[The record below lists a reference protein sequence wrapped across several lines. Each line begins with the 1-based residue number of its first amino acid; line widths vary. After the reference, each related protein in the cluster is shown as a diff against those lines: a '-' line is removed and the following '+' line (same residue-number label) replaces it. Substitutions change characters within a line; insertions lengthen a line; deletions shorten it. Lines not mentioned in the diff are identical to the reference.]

1 MKTHLTLSQ
10 RIHNAEGMQ
19 AAEYLH
25 ARHTYLHATSYC
37 KEEWGEFWD
46 TSEEASWGHLFGV
59 MCGFDEVW
67 YNSVCNY
74 DPDGFRGYINLV
86 KQHPEISWFDARSI
100 REISMHTLAT
110 DIIEAADDG
119 KTVRASFLTPGVL
132 VFALN
137 ANHHYRGLTLWERYG
152 SDFVY
157 DEDSDEWLYLHEQ
170 VCPDMGGPMDVCN
183 PGMDAYNKLMG
194 IGGGAG
200 GPGPGPGPGAGGPP
214 QGQGGAPGAGGPP
227 PQGMGG
233 APGAGGP
240 PPQGMGG
247 APGAGGPP
255 PQGMGGAPGAGG
267 PPPQGM
273 GGAPGAGGPPPQGMG
288 GAPGAGG
295 PPQGGAPQGDGNAQ
309 VPGMVVKEKGA
320 TRGATSA
327 GGAKGEVHVKVPGP
341 IHYNY
346 TPIMHVQNTVPWPE
360 PYKTMD
366 RENTYRIYETPKV
379 D

>member
-67 YNSVCNY
+67 YNSVSNY

-152 SDFVY
+152 SDFIC
-157 DEDSDEWLYLHEQ
+157 EDGKWKYLHEQ
-170 VCPDMGGPMDVCN
+170 VCPDIPGSLDFTNWAAEEYARLSAPKPEGPADMDKAPPPPCT
-183 PGMDAYNKLMG
+183 D
-194 IGGGAG
+194 
-200 GPGPGPGPGAGGPP
+200 PGPLHSPYSLLSKPA
-214 QGQGGAPGAGGPP
+214 
-227 PQGMGG
+227 
-233 APGAGGP
+233 
-240 PPQGMGG
+240 
-247 APGAGGPP
+247 
-255 PQGMGGAPGAGG
+255 
-267 PPPQGM
+267 
-273 GGAPGAGGPPPQGMG
+273 
-288 GAPGAGG
+288 
-295 PPQGGAPQGDGNAQ
+295 
-309 VPGMVVKEKGA
+309 
-320 TRGATSA
+320 
-327 GGAKGEVHVKVPGP
+327 
-341 IHYNY
+341 
-346 TPIMHVQNTVPWPE
+346 NTVPWPE
-360 PYKTMD
+360 PYETMD
-366 RENTYRIYETPKV
+366 EYNTYTPPRK
-379 D
+379 

>member
-59 MCGFDEVW
+59 MCGFDEIW
-67 YNSVCNY
+67 YNSVSNY

-86 KQHPEISWFDARSI
+86 KQHPEISWFDARSM

-194 IGGGAG
+194 IGGGPG

-227 PQGMGG
+227 
-233 APGAGGP
+233 
-240 PPQGMGG
+240 
-247 APGAGGPP
+247 
-255 PQGMGGAPGAGG
+255 
-267 PPPQGM
+267 
-273 GGAPGAGGPPPQGMG
+273 
-288 GAPGAGG
+288 
-295 PPQGGAPQGDGNAQ
+295 QGGAPHGDGNAQ

-341 IHYNY
+341 IHFNY

-360 PYKTMD
+360 RYKTMD
-366 RENTYRIYETPKV
+366 REHTYRIYETPKV

>member
-1 MKTHLTLSQ
+1 MKKHLTLSQ

-59 MCGFDEVW
+59 MCGFDEIW
-67 YNSVCNY
+67 YNSVSNY

-86 KQHPEISWFDARSI
+86 KQHPEISWFDARSM

-157 DEDSDEWLYLHEQ
+157 DEEADEWLYLHEQ

-194 IGGGAG
+194 IGGGPG

-227 PQGMGG
+227 PQGQGG
-233 APGAGGP
+233 APGAG
-240 PPQGMGG
+240 
-247 APGAGGPP
+247 
-255 PQGMGGAPGAGG
+255 
-267 PPPQGM
+267 
-273 GGAPGAGGPPPQGMG
+273 
-288 GAPGAGG
+288 
-295 PPQGGAPQGDGNAQ
+295 GNAQ

-341 IHYNY
+341 IHFNY

-366 RENTYRIYETPKV
+366 REHTYRIYETPKV

>member
-10 RIHNAEGMQ
+10 RIHNAEGIQ

-67 YNSVCNY
+67 YNSVTNY
-74 DPDGFRGYINLV
+74 DPDGYRGFINLA
-86 KQHPEISWFDARSI
+86 KQHPEISWFDARSM

-132 VFALN
+132 MFAFN

-152 SDFVY
+152 SDFIY
-157 DEDSDEWLYLHEQ
+157 DEDEGQWLYLHEQ

-194 IGGGAG
+194 IGGAPG
-200 GPGPGPGPGAGGPP
+200 GKGPGPGPGAGGP
-214 QGQGGAPGAGGPP
+214 QGGPP

-233 APGAGGP
+233 AP
-240 PPQGMGG
+240 QG
-247 APGAGGPP
+247 APGGPGE
-255 PQGMGGAPGAGG
+255 QRGA
-267 PPPQGM
+267 
-273 GGAPGAGGPPPQGMG
+273 
-288 GAPGAGG
+288 
-295 PPQGGAPQGDGNAQ
+295 DGNAQ
-309 VPGMVVKEKGA
+309 VPGMKIKTKGA

-327 GGAKGEVHVKVPGP
+327 GGAKGEVHVGVPGP
-341 IHYNY
+341 IHFNY
-346 TPIMHVQNTVPWPE
+346 TPIMHVQNTVAWPE

-366 RENTYRIYETPKV
+366 RENTYRIYETPEV

>member
-67 YNSVCNY
+67 YNSVSNY

-157 DEDSDEWLYLHEQ
+157 DEDSGEWLYLHEQ

-183 PGMDAYNKLMG
+183 PGMVPITSSWASAAAPVVPDPAW
-194 IGGGAG
+194 
-200 GPGPGPGPGAGGPP
+200 PP
-214 QGQGGAPGAGGPP
+214 VRAVQVVQVVPAADLVAPA
-227 PQGMGG
+227 
-233 APGAGGP
+233 A
-240 PPQGMGG
+240 
-247 APGAGGPP
+247 
-255 PQGMGGAPGAGG
+255 
-267 PPPQGM
+267 
-273 GGAPGAGGPPPQGMG
+273 
-288 GAPGAGG
+288 
-295 PPQGGAPQGDGNAQ
+295 DLAQ
-309 VPGMVVKEKGA
+309 VVLPRDRVAHPVQA
-320 TRGATSA
+320 ARLLRGWVA
-327 GGAKGEVHVKVPGP
+327 HP
-341 IHYNY
+341 
-346 TPIMHVQNTVPWPE
+346 VQAALLRAVLVRARMPRCPVWL
-360 PYKTMD
+360 
-366 RENTYRIYETPKV
+366 
-379 D
+379 

>member
-10 RIHNAEGMQ
+10 RIHNAEGIQ

-67 YNSVCNY
+67 YNSVASY
-74 DPDGFRGYINLV
+74 DTGGFQGFNGLY
-86 KQHPEISWFDARSI
+86 KQHPEISWFDARSM

-119 KTVRASFLTPGVL
+119 KTVRASFLTPGIL

-137 ANHHYRGLTLWERYG
+137 ANHHFRGLTLWERYG
-152 SDFVY
+152 SDFIY
-157 DEDSDEWLYLHEQ
+157 DEDDDQWLYLHEQ

-194 IGGGAG
+194 IGGGPG
-200 GPGPGPGPGAGGPP
+200 GGKGPGPGPGAGGGPGGP
-214 QGQGGAPGAGGPP
+214 GGAPGAGGGPGGPGGGPGAGGPP

-233 APGAGGP
+233 AGGP
-240 PPQGMGG
+240 GGPGG
-247 APGAGGPP
+247 APG
-255 PQGMGGAPGAGG
+255 GAG
-267 PPPQGM
+267 PK
-273 GGAPGAGGPPPQGMG
+273 
-288 GAPGAGG
+288 
-295 PPQGGAPQGDGNAQ
+295 DGNAV
-309 VPGMVVKEKGA
+309 VPGMVIKEKGA
-320 TRGATSA
+320 TRCATSA
-327 GGAKGEVHVKVPGP
+327 GGAKGDVHVGVPGP

-346 TPIMHVQNTVPWPE
+346 TPIMHVQNTVAWPE
-360 PYKTMD
+360 PYVTMD
-366 RENTYRIYETPKV
+366 KDNTYRIYETPQV

>member
-59 MCGFDEVW
+59 MCGFDEIW
-67 YNSVCNY
+67 YNSVSNY

-86 KQHPEISWFDARSI
+86 KQHPEISWFDARSM

-157 DEDSDEWLYLHEQ
+157 DEDSGEWLYLHEQ

-194 IGGGAG
+194 IGGGPG
-200 GPGPGPGPGAGGPP
+200 GPGPGAGGAGGPGAGGPP

-233 APGAGGP
+233 AGQGENAG
-240 PPQGMGG
+240 
-247 APGAGGPP
+247 
-255 PQGMGGAPGAGG
+255 
-267 PPPQGM
+267 
-273 GGAPGAGGPPPQGMG
+273 
-288 GAPGAGG
+288 
-295 PPQGGAPQGDGNAQ
+295 

-341 IHYNY
+341 IHFNY

-366 RENTYRIYETPKV
+366 REHTYRIYETPKV

>member
-59 MCGFDEVW
+59 MSGFEEVW
-67 YNSVCNY
+67 YNSVANY

-86 KQHPEISWFDARSI
+86 KQHPEIAWFDARSI

-119 KTVRASFLTPGVL
+119 KTVRASFLTPGIL

-157 DEDSDEWLYLHEQ
+157 DEDADEWLYLHEQ

-194 IGGGAG
+194 IGGAPGVG
-200 GPGPGPGPGAGGPP
+200 GPPP

-240 PPQGMGG
+240 PPQGG
-247 APGAGGPP
+247 APH
-255 PQGMGGAPGAGG
+255 
-267 PPPQGM
+267 
-273 GGAPGAGGPPPQGMG
+273 
-288 GAPGAGG
+288 
-295 PPQGGAPQGDGNAQ
+295 GDGNAQ

-341 IHYNY
+341 IHFNY

-366 RENTYRIYETPKV
+366 REHTYRIYETPKV

>member
-59 MCGFDEVW
+59 MSGFEEVW
-67 YNSVCNY
+67 YNSVANY

-86 KQHPEISWFDARSI
+86 KQHPEIAWFDARSI

-157 DEDSDEWLYLHEQ
+157 DEDSGEWLYLHEQ

-194 IGGGAG
+194 IGGG
-200 GPGPGPGPGAGGPP
+200 PGAGGPP

-227 PQGMGG
+227 PQNG
-233 APGAGGP
+233 APH
-240 PPQGMGG
+240 
-247 APGAGGPP
+247 
-255 PQGMGGAPGAGG
+255 
-267 PPPQGM
+267 
-273 GGAPGAGGPPPQGMG
+273 
-288 GAPGAGG
+288 
-295 PPQGGAPQGDGNAQ
+295 GDGNAQ

-341 IHYNY
+341 IHFNY

-366 RENTYRIYETPKV
+366 REHTYRIYETPKV

>member
-1 MKTHLTLSQ
+1 
-10 RIHNAEGMQ
+10 
-19 AAEYLH
+19 
-25 ARHTYLHATSYC
+25 
-37 KEEWGEFWD
+37 
-46 TSEEASWGHLFGV
+46 
-59 MCGFDEVW
+59 
-67 YNSVCNY
+67 
-74 DPDGFRGYINLV
+74 
-86 KQHPEISWFDARSI
+86 
-100 REISMHTLAT
+100 MHTLAT

-157 DEDSDEWLYLHEQ
+157 DEEADEWLYLHEQ

-194 IGGGAG
+194 IGGGPG

-227 PQGMGG
+227 PQG
-233 APGAGGP
+233 
-240 PPQGMGG
+240 Q
-247 APGAGGPP
+247 
-255 PQGMGGAPGAGG
+255 
-267 PPPQGM
+267 
-273 GGAPGAGGPPPQGMG
+273 G

-295 PPQGGAPQGDGNAQ
+295 PPQGQGGNAQ

-341 IHYNY
+341 IHFNY

-366 RENTYRIYETPKV
+366 REHTYRIYETPKV

>member
-59 MCGFDEVW
+59 MSGFEEVW
-67 YNSVCNY
+67 YNSVSNY
-74 DPDGFRGYINLV
+74 DPDGFRGYMNLV

-194 IGGGAG
+194 IGGGPG
-200 GPGPGPGPGAGGPP
+200 GPGPGPGAGGAGGPGGPGGGPGGPGGAPGAGGPP
-214 QGQGGAPGAGGPP
+214 QGQGGK
-227 PQGMGG
+227 QE
-233 APGAGGP
+233 
-240 PPQGMGG
+240 
-247 APGAGGPP
+247 
-255 PQGMGGAPGAGG
+255 
-267 PPPQGM
+267 
-273 GGAPGAGGPPPQGMG
+273 
-288 GAPGAGG
+288 
-295 PPQGGAPQGDGNAQ
+295 NAA
-309 VPGMVVKEKGA
+309 VPGMMVKEKGA

-341 IHYNY
+341 IHFNY

-366 RENTYRIYETPKV
+366 REHTYRIYETPKV

>member
-59 MCGFDEVW
+59 MCGFDEIW
-67 YNSVCNY
+67 YNSVSNY

-86 KQHPEISWFDARSI
+86 KQHPEISWFDARSM

-194 IGGGAG
+194 IGGGPG
-200 GPGPGPGPGAGGPP
+200 GPGPGPGPGAGGAGGPGGGPGAGGSPP
-214 QGQGGAPGAGGPP
+214 QGQ
-227 PQGMGG
+227 
-233 APGAGGP
+233 
-240 PPQGMGG
+240 
-247 APGAGGPP
+247 
-255 PQGMGGAPGAGG
+255 
-267 PPPQGM
+267 
-273 GGAPGAGGPPPQGMG
+273 G

-309 VPGMVVKEKGA
+309 VPGMVVKEKMEL
-320 TRGATSA
+320 RWYMPMRL
-327 GGAKGEVHVKVPGP
+327 GGRMQWGRV
-341 IHYNY
+341 
-346 TPIMHVQNTVPWPE
+346 M
-360 PYKTMD
+360 
-366 RENTYRIYETPKV
+366 
-379 D
+379 

>member
-67 YNSVCNY
+67 YNSVSNY

-119 KTVRASFLTPGVL
+119 KTVRASFLTPGIL

-152 SDFVY
+152 SDFIY

-194 IGGGAG
+194 IGGG
-200 GPGPGPGPGAGGPP
+200 PGPGPGPGAGG
-214 QGQGGAPGAGGPP
+214 AGGP
-227 PQGMGG
+227 
-233 APGAGGP
+233 GGP
-240 PPQGMGG
+240 GG
-247 APGAGGPP
+247 G
-255 PQGMGGAPGAGG
+255 
-267 PPPQGM
+267 
-273 GGAPGAGGPPPQGMG
+273 
-288 GAPGAGG
+288 PGAGG
-295 PPQGGAPQGDGNAQ
+295 PPQGGVPHGDGNAQ

-366 RENTYRIYETPKV
+366 REHTYRIYETPKV

>member
-59 MCGFDEVW
+59 MSGFEEVW
-67 YNSVCNY
+67 YNSVSNY
-74 DPDGFRGYINLV
+74 DPDGFRGYMNLV

-170 VCPDMGGPMDVCN
+170 VCPDMGGSMDVCN

-194 IGGGAG
+194 IGG
-200 GPGPGPGPGAGGPP
+200 GPGPGAGGPP

-227 PQGMGG
+227 PQGMGV

-240 PPQGMGG
+240 PPQGQGEN
-247 APGAGGPP
+247 AG
-255 PQGMGGAPGAGG
+255 
-267 PPPQGM
+267 
-273 GGAPGAGGPPPQGMG
+273 
-288 GAPGAGG
+288 
-295 PPQGGAPQGDGNAQ
+295 

-341 IHYNY
+341 IHFNY

-366 RENTYRIYETPKV
+366 REHTYRIYETPKV

>member
-1 MKTHLTLSQ
+1 
-10 RIHNAEGMQ
+10 
-19 AAEYLH
+19 
-25 ARHTYLHATSYC
+25 
-37 KEEWGEFWD
+37 
-46 TSEEASWGHLFGV
+46 
-59 MCGFDEVW
+59 
-67 YNSVCNY
+67 
-74 DPDGFRGYINLV
+74 
-86 KQHPEISWFDARSI
+86 
-100 REISMHTLAT
+100 MHTLAT

-194 IGGGAG
+194 IGGGPG
-200 GPGPGPGPGAGGPP
+200 GPGPGPGPGAGGAGGPGGPGGGPGGPGGGPGAGGPP

-227 PQGMGG
+227 PQNG
-233 APGAGGP
+233 APH
-240 PPQGMGG
+240 
-247 APGAGGPP
+247 
-255 PQGMGGAPGAGG
+255 
-267 PPPQGM
+267 
-273 GGAPGAGGPPPQGMG
+273 
-288 GAPGAGG
+288 
-295 PPQGGAPQGDGNAQ
+295 GDGNAQ

-341 IHYNY
+341 IHFNY

-366 RENTYRIYETPKV
+366 REHTYRIYETPKV

>member
-1 MKTHLTLSQ
+1 MKTHLSLSQ
-10 RIHNAEGMQ
+10 RIHNAEGVQ
-19 AAEYLH
+19 AAEFLH
-25 ARHTYLHATSYC
+25 AKHTYLHATSYC

-59 MCGFDEVW
+59 MGGFDEVW
-67 YNSVCNY
+67 YNSVANY
-74 DPDGFRGYINLV
+74 DPDGYRGLINLV
-86 KQHPEISWFDARSI
+86 KQHPELCWFDARSM

-132 VFALN
+132 MFALN
-137 ANHHYRGLTLWERYG
+137 ANHHFRGLTLWERYG
-152 SDFVY
+152 SDFIY
-157 DEDSDEWLYLHEQ
+157 DEDEGRWLYLHEQ

-194 IGGGAG
+194 IGGGPG
-200 GPGPGPGPGAGGPP
+200 GGKGPGPGPGAGGP
-214 QGQGGAPGAGGPP
+214 QGGP

-233 APGAGGP
+233 APGAGG
-240 PPQGMGG
+240 
-247 APGAGGPP
+247 
-255 PQGMGGAPGAGG
+255 
-267 PPPQGM
+267 
-273 GGAPGAGGPPPQGMG
+273 PPQGMG

-295 PPQGGAPQGDGNAQ
+295 PPQGGQGGPGGNAQ
-309 VPGMVVKEKGA
+309 VPGMVVKEKGP

-327 GGAKGEVHVKVPGP
+327 GGAKGEVHVAVPGP
-341 IHYNY
+341 IHFNY
-346 TPIMHVQNTVPWPE
+346 SPMMHVQNTVAWPE

-366 RENTYRIYETPKV
+366 RDNTYRIYETPVV

>member
-67 YNSVCNY
+67 YNSVSNY

-86 KQHPEISWFDARSI
+86 KQHPEISWFDARSM

-132 VFALN
+132 MFALN
-137 ANHHYRGLTLWERYG
+137 ANHHFRGLTLWERYG
-152 SDFVY
+152 SDFIY
-157 DEDSDEWLYLHEQ
+157 DEEDDQWLYLHEQ

-183 PGMDAYNKLMG
+183 PGQDAYNKLMG
-194 IGGGAG
+194 IGGGG
-200 GPGPGPGPGAGGPP
+200 KGPGPGPGAGG
-214 QGQGGAPGAGGPP
+214 GAGGPGGPGAGG
-227 PQGMGG
+227 
-233 APGAGGP
+233 
-240 PPQGMGG
+240 
-247 APGAGGPP
+247 
-255 PQGMGGAPGAGG
+255 
-267 PPPQGM
+267 
-273 GGAPGAGGPPPQGMG
+273 PPQGMG

-295 PPQGGAPQGDGNAQ
+295 PPQGMGGAPGAGGPPQGMGGAPGAGGPPQGADGNAQ

-320 TRGATSA
+320 TRGATAA
-327 GGAKGEVHVKVPGP
+327 GGAKGEVHVGVPGP
-341 IHYNY
+341 IHFNY
-346 TPIMHVQNTVPWPE
+346 TPMMHVQNTVAWPE

-366 RENTYRIYETPKV
+366 QDNTYRIYKTPEV

>member
-67 YNSVCNY
+67 YNSVSNY

-152 SDFVY
+152 SDFIY
-157 DEDSDEWLYLHEQ
+157 DEDSGEWLYLHEQ

-194 IGGGAG
+194 IGGGPG
-200 GPGPGPGPGAGGPP
+200 GPGPGPGPGAGG
-214 QGQGGAPGAGGPP
+214 AGGP
-227 PQGMGG
+227 
-233 APGAGGP
+233 GGP
-240 PPQGMGG
+240 GG
-247 APGAGGPP
+247 G
-255 PQGMGGAPGAGG
+255 
-267 PPPQGM
+267 
-273 GGAPGAGGPPPQGMG
+273 
-288 GAPGAGG
+288 PGAGG
-295 PPQGGAPQGDGNAQ
+295 PPQGGAPHGDGNAQ

-346 TPIMHVQNTVPWPE
+346 PPIMHVQNTVPWPE

-366 RENTYRIYETPKV
+366 REHTYRIYETPKV

>member
-10 RIHNAEGMQ
+10 RIHNAEGIQ

-46 TSEEASWGHLFGV
+46 TSDEASWGHLFGV

-67 YNSVCNY
+67 YNSVANY
-74 DPDGFRGYINLV
+74 DPDGYRGLINLA
-86 KQHPEISWFDARSI
+86 KQHPELCWFDARSI

-132 VFALN
+132 MFAFN

-152 SDFVY
+152 SDFIY
-157 DEDSDEWLYLHEQ
+157 DEDEGQWLYLHEQ

-194 IGGGAG
+194 IGGAG
-200 GPGPGPGPGAGGPP
+200 GPGGPGGPP

-227 PQGMGG
+227 
-233 APGAGGP
+233 
-240 PPQGMGG
+240 
-247 APGAGGPP
+247 
-255 PQGMGGAPGAGG
+255 
-267 PPPQGM
+267 
-273 GGAPGAGGPPPQGMG
+273 QGMG

-295 PPQGGAPQGDGNAQ
+295 PPQGMGGGPGGPGGEARGADGNAQ
-309 VPGMVVKEKGA
+309 VPGMKIKTKGA

-327 GGAKGEVHVKVPGP
+327 GGAKGEVHVGVPGP

-346 TPIMHVQNTVPWPE
+346 TPIMHVQNTVAWPE
-360 PYKTMD
+360 PYETMD
-366 RENTYRIYETPKV
+366 RNNTYRIYETPEV

>member
-67 YNSVCNY
+67 YNSVANY

-119 KTVRASFLTPGVL
+119 KTVRASFLTPGIL

-152 SDFVY
+152 SDFIY

-194 IGGGAG
+194 IGGG
-200 GPGPGPGPGAGGPP
+200 PGAGGPP

-227 PQGMGG
+227 PQGG
-233 APGAGGP
+233 APH
-240 PPQGMGG
+240 
-247 APGAGGPP
+247 
-255 PQGMGGAPGAGG
+255 
-267 PPPQGM
+267 
-273 GGAPGAGGPPPQGMG
+273 
-288 GAPGAGG
+288 
-295 PPQGGAPQGDGNAQ
+295 GDGTAQ

-366 RENTYRIYETPKV
+366 REHTYRIYETPKV

>member
-1 MKTHLTLSQ
+1 MKKHLTLSQ

-59 MCGFDEVW
+59 MCGFDEIW
-67 YNSVCNY
+67 YNSVSNY

-86 KQHPEISWFDARSI
+86 KQHPEISWFDARSM

-157 DEDSDEWLYLHEQ
+157 DEEADEWLYLHEQ
-170 VCPDMGGPMDVCN
+170 VCPDMGGPMDVWN

-194 IGGGAG
+194 IGGGPG
-200 GPGPGPGPGAGGPP
+200 GPGRGPGPGAGGPP

-227 PQGMGG
+227 PQG
-233 APGAGGP
+233 
-240 PPQGMGG
+240 Q
-247 APGAGGPP
+247 
-255 PQGMGGAPGAGG
+255 
-267 PPPQGM
+267 
-273 GGAPGAGGPPPQGMG
+273 G

-295 PPQGGAPQGDGNAQ
+295 PPQGQGGNAQ

-341 IHYNY
+341 IHFNY

-366 RENTYRIYETPKV
+366 REHTYRIYETPKV

>member
-1 MKTHLTLSQ
+1 MKKHLTLSQ

-59 MCGFDEVW
+59 MCGFDEIW
-67 YNSVCNY
+67 YNSVSNY

-86 KQHPEISWFDARSI
+86 KQHPEISWFDARSM

-157 DEDSDEWLYLHEQ
+157 DEEADEWLYLHEQ

-194 IGGGAG
+194 IGGGPG

-227 PQGMGG
+227 QG
-233 APGAGGP
+233 
-240 PPQGMGG
+240 QG
-247 APGAGGPP
+247 
-255 PQGMGGAPGAGG
+255 
-267 PPPQGM
+267 
-273 GGAPGAGGPPPQGMG
+273 
-288 GAPGAGG
+288 
-295 PPQGGAPQGDGNAQ
+295 GNAQ

-341 IHYNY
+341 IHFNY

-366 RENTYRIYETPKV
+366 REHTYRIYETPKV

>member
-10 RIHNAEGMQ
+10 RIHNAEGIQ

-67 YNSVCNY
+67 YNSVTNY
-74 DPDGFRGYINLV
+74 DPDGYRGFINLA
-86 KQHPEISWFDARSI
+86 KQHPEISWFDARSM

-132 VFALN
+132 MFAFN

-152 SDFVY
+152 SDFIY
-157 DEDSDEWLYLHEQ
+157 DEDEGQWLYLHEQ

-194 IGGGAG
+194 IGGAPG
-200 GPGPGPGPGAGGPP
+200 GKGPGPGPGAGS
-214 QGQGGAPGAGGPP
+214 APGAGG
-227 PQGMGG
+227 
-233 APGAGGP
+233 
-240 PPQGMGG
+240 
-247 APGAGGPP
+247 
-255 PQGMGGAPGAGG
+255 
-267 PPPQGM
+267 
-273 GGAPGAGGPPPQGMG
+273 PPQGMG

-295 PPQGGAPQGDGNAQ
+295 PPQGMGGAPGAGGPQGGPPPQGMGGAPQGAPGGPGEQRGADGNAQ
-309 VPGMVVKEKGA
+309 VPGMKIKTKGA

-327 GGAKGEVHVKVPGP
+327 GGAKGEVHVGVPGP
-341 IHYNY
+341 IHFNY
-346 TPIMHVQNTVPWPE
+346 TPIMHVQNTVAWPE

-366 RENTYRIYETPKV
+366 RENTYRIYETPEV

>member
-10 RIHNAEGMQ
+10 RIHNAEGVQ

-46 TSEEASWGHLFGV
+46 TTEEASWGHLFGV

-67 YNSVCNY
+67 YNSVSNY

-86 KQHPEISWFDARSI
+86 KQHPEISWFDARSM

-119 KTVRASFLTPGVL
+119 KTVRASFLTPGIL

-137 ANHHYRGLTLWERYG
+137 ANHHFRGLTLWERYG

-157 DEDSDEWLYLHEQ
+157 DEDEGEWLYLHEQ

-194 IGGGAG
+194 IGGGPG
-200 GPGPGPGPGAGGPP
+200 GGGKGPGPG
-214 QGQGGAPGAGGPP
+214 PGAGGPP

-240 PPQGMGG
+240 GGPGG
-247 APGAGGPP
+247 APGSAGPK
-255 PQGMGGAPGAGG
+255 
-267 PPPQGM
+267 
-273 GGAPGAGGPPPQGMG
+273 
-288 GAPGAGG
+288 
-295 PPQGGAPQGDGNAQ
+295 DGNAA

-327 GGAKGEVHVKVPGP
+327 GGAKGEVHVAVPGP

-346 TPIMHVQNTVPWPE
+346 TPIMHVQNTVAWPE

-366 RENTYRIYETPKV
+366 RDNTYRIYETPQV

>member
-67 YNSVCNY
+67 YNSVSNY

-152 SDFVY
+152 SDYVY
-157 DEDSDEWLYLHEQ
+157 EDGQWLYLHEQ
-170 VCPDMGGPMDVCN
+170 VCPDIMAEFDDLN
-183 PGMDAYNKLMG
+183 WARKAYDRACG
-194 IGGGAG
+194 
-200 GPGPGPGPGAGGPP
+200 
-214 QGQGGAPGAGGPP
+214 
-227 PQGMGG
+227 QGMGM
-233 APGAGGP
+233 P
-240 PPQGMGG
+240 PHGN
-247 APGAGGPP
+247 PP
-255 PQGMGGAPGAGG
+255 IVDSNPICQ
-267 PPPQGM
+267 
-273 GGAPGAGGPPPQGMG
+273 
-288 GAPGAGG
+288 
-295 PPQGGAPQGDGNAQ
+295 D
-309 VPGMVVKEKGA
+309 
-320 TRGATSA
+320 
-327 GGAKGEVHVKVPGP
+327 PGP
-341 IHYNY
+341 LHGDYDPLRPV
-346 TPIMHVQNTVPWPE
+346 TDTVPYPT

-366 RENTYRIYETPKV
+366 NDNTYTTFRDDPGECDREFEAAVFDRGAHAFARLLDGRVRQADEIERRKPRADVAFRLHLVSV
-379 D
+379 DAGQAE

>member
-67 YNSVCNY
+67 YNSVSNY

-119 KTVRASFLTPGVL
+119 KTVRASFLTPGIL

-194 IGGGAG
+194 IGGGPG
-200 GPGPGPGPGAGGPP
+200 GPGPGPGPGAGG
-214 QGQGGAPGAGGPP
+214 AGGP
-227 PQGMGG
+227 
-233 APGAGGP
+233 GGP
-240 PPQGMGG
+240 GG
-247 APGAGGPP
+247 G
-255 PQGMGGAPGAGG
+255 
-267 PPPQGM
+267 
-273 GGAPGAGGPPPQGMG
+273 
-288 GAPGAGG
+288 PGAGG
-295 PPQGGAPQGDGNAQ
+295 PPQGGAPHGDGNAQ

-366 RENTYRIYETPKV
+366 REHTYRIYETPKV

>member
-1 MKTHLTLSQ
+1 MKKHLTISQ

-152 SDFVY
+152 SDFIY
-157 DEDSDEWLYLHEQ
+157 DEESGEWLYLHEQ

-194 IGGGAG
+194 IGGGPG
-200 GPGPGPGPGAGGPP
+200 GPGPGPGPGAGGPT

-227 PQGMGG
+227 LQG
-233 APGAGGP
+233 
-240 PPQGMGG
+240 
-247 APGAGGPP
+247 
-255 PQGMGGAPGAGG
+255 
-267 PPPQGM
+267 
-273 GGAPGAGGPPPQGMG
+273 
-288 GAPGAGG
+288 
-295 PPQGGAPQGDGNAQ
+295 QGGVPQGDGNSQ

-346 TPIMHVQNTVPWPE
+346 TPIMHVQNTVPWPD
-360 PYKTMD
+360 PYETMD
-366 RENTYRIYETPKV
+366 REHTYRIYETPKV

>member
-1 MKTHLTLSQ
+1 MKTHLSLSQ

-67 YNSVCNY
+67 YNSVSNY

-86 KQHPEISWFDARSI
+86 KQHPEISWFDARSM

-132 VFALN
+132 MFALN

-152 SDFVY
+152 SDFIY
-157 DEDSDEWLYLHEQ
+157 DEEDDQWLYLHEQ

-183 PGMDAYNKLMG
+183 PGRDAYNKLMG
-194 IGGGAG
+194 IGGGG
-200 GPGPGPGPGAGGPP
+200 KGPGPGPGAGGPP

-227 PQGMGG
+227 QGQGG

-240 PPQGMGG
+240 PPQGMSG

-255 PQGMGGAPGAGG
+255 QG
-267 PPPQGM
+267 Q
-273 GGAPGAGGPPPQGMG
+273 G

-295 PPQGGAPQGDGNAQ
+295 PPQGAPQQGNAS

-327 GGAKGEVHVKVPGP
+327 GGAKGEVHVAVPGP
-341 IHYNY
+341 IHFNY
-346 TPIMHVQNTVPWPE
+346 TPIMHVQNTVAWPE

-366 RENTYRIYETPKV
+366 KDNTYRIYETPQV

>member
-67 YNSVCNY
+67 YNSVSNY

-157 DEDSDEWLYLHEQ
+157 DEDSGEWLYLHEQ

-194 IGGGAG
+194 IGGGPG
-200 GPGPGPGPGAGGPP
+200 GPGPGPGPGAGGA
-214 QGQGGAPGAGGPP
+214 GGAGGP
-227 PQGMGG
+227 GG
-233 APGAGGP
+233 GPGGPRRRTWRKWSSPGTGWRTRCRRPASSGDGWRTRCRRPSSGRCWSGRECPGARYGCEGEGCDP
-240 PPQGMGG
+240 RCNLRWGRKGRGSCQG
-247 APGAGGPP
+247 ARPHPL
-255 PQGMGGAPGAGG
+255 
-267 PPPQGM
+267 
-273 GGAPGAGGPPPQGMG
+273 
-288 GAPGAGG
+288 
-295 PPQGGAPQGDGNAQ
+295 
-309 VPGMVVKEKGA
+309 
-320 TRGATSA
+320 
-327 GGAKGEVHVKVPGP
+327 
-341 IHYNY
+341 
-346 TPIMHVQNTVPWPE
+346 
-360 PYKTMD
+360 
-366 RENTYRIYETPKV
+366 
-379 D
+379 

>member
-59 MCGFDEVW
+59 MCGFDEIW
-67 YNSVCNY
+67 YNSVSNY

-86 KQHPEISWFDARSI
+86 KQHPEISWFDARSM

-157 DEDSDEWLYLHEQ
+157 DEDSGEWLYLHEQ

-194 IGGGAG
+194 IGGGPG
-200 GPGPGPGPGAGGPP
+200 GPGPGPGPGAGGPPQGQGGAPGAGGPP

-240 PPQGMGG
+240 P
-247 APGAGGPP
+247 
-255 PQGMGGAPGAGG
+255 
-267 PPPQGM
+267 
-273 GGAPGAGGPPPQGMG
+273 
-288 GAPGAGG
+288 
-295 PPQGGAPQGDGNAQ
+295 QGGAPHGDGNAQ

-341 IHYNY
+341 IHFNY

>member
-59 MCGFDEVW
+59 MCGFDEIW
-67 YNSVCNY
+67 YNSVSNY

-86 KQHPEISWFDARSI
+86 KQHPEISWFDARSM

-157 DEDSDEWLYLHEQ
+157 DEDADEWLYLHEQ

-194 IGGGAG
+194 IGGGPG
-200 GPGPGPGPGAGGPP
+200 GPGPGPGPGAGGA
-214 QGQGGAPGAGGPP
+214 GGPGGPGGGPGAGGP

-240 PPQGMGG
+240 PPQGQGEN
-247 APGAGGPP
+247 AG
-255 PQGMGGAPGAGG
+255 
-267 PPPQGM
+267 
-273 GGAPGAGGPPPQGMG
+273 
-288 GAPGAGG
+288 
-295 PPQGGAPQGDGNAQ
+295 

-341 IHYNY
+341 IHFNY

-366 RENTYRIYETPKV
+366 REHTYRIYETPKV

>member
-59 MCGFDEVW
+59 MCGFDEIW
-67 YNSVCNY
+67 YNSVSNY

-152 SDFVY
+152 SDFIY
-157 DEDSDEWLYLHEQ
+157 DEDSGEWLYLHEQ

-227 PQGMGG
+227 PQG
-233 APGAGGP
+233 
-240 PPQGMGG
+240 Q
-247 APGAGGPP
+247 
-255 PQGMGGAPGAGG
+255 
-267 PPPQGM
+267 

-295 PPQGGAPQGDGNAQ
+295 PPQGGVPQGDGNAQ

>member
-59 MCGFDEVW
+59 MCGFDEIW
-67 YNSVCNY
+67 YNSVSNY

-152 SDFVY
+152 SDFIY
-157 DEDSDEWLYLHEQ
+157 DEDSGEWLYLHEQ

-200 GPGPGPGPGAGGPP
+200 GPGPGPGPGAGGPL
-214 QGQGGAPGAGGPP
+214 QGQ
-227 PQGMGG
+227 
-233 APGAGGP
+233 
-240 PPQGMGG
+240 
-247 APGAGGPP
+247 
-255 PQGMGGAPGAGG
+255 
-267 PPPQGM
+267 
-273 GGAPGAGGPPPQGMG
+273 G

-295 PPQGGAPQGDGNAQ
+295 PPQGGAPHGDGNAQ

>member
-1 MKTHLTLSQ
+1 MKKHLTLSQ

-59 MCGFDEVW
+59 MCGFDEIW
-67 YNSVCNY
+67 YNSVSNY

-86 KQHPEISWFDARSI
+86 KQHPEISWFDARSM

-157 DEDSDEWLYLHEQ
+157 DEEADEWLYLHEQ

-194 IGGGAG
+194 IGGGPG

-227 PQGMGG
+227 PQGQSG

-240 PPQGMGG
+240 PAGTGRQRTGARNGCQGEGCDSWCNLCGRRQGRG
-247 APGAGGPP
+247 AC
-255 PQGMGGAPGAGG
+255 
-267 PPPQGM
+267 
-273 GGAPGAGGPPPQGMG
+273 
-288 GAPGAGG
+288 
-295 PPQGGAPQGDGNAQ
+295 
-309 VPGMVVKEKGA
+309 KGA
-320 TRGATSA
+320 RPHSLQLYADYA
-327 GGAKGEVHVKVPGP
+327 CAE
-341 IHYNY
+341 YR
-346 TPIMHVQNTVPWPE
+346 TVA
-360 PYKTMD
+360 
-366 RENTYRIYETPKV
+366 
-379 D
+379 

>member
-1 MKTHLTLSQ
+1 MKKHLTLSQ

-59 MCGFDEVW
+59 MCGFDEIW
-67 YNSVCNY
+67 YNSVSNY

-86 KQHPEISWFDARSI
+86 KQHPEISWFDARSM

-157 DEDSDEWLYLHEQ
+157 DEEADEWLYLHEQ

-194 IGGGAG
+194 IGGGPG

-214 QGQGGAPGAGGPP
+214 QGQGGAPGAGGSP
-227 PQGMGG
+227 PQG
-233 APGAGGP
+233 
-240 PPQGMGG
+240 Q
-247 APGAGGPP
+247 
-255 PQGMGGAPGAGG
+255 
-267 PPPQGM
+267 
-273 GGAPGAGGPPPQGMG
+273 G

-295 PPQGGAPQGDGNAQ
+295 PPQGQGGNAQ

-341 IHYNY
+341 IHFNY

-366 RENTYRIYETPKV
+366 REHTYRIYETPKV

>member
-67 YNSVCNY
+67 YNSVSNY

-86 KQHPEISWFDARSI
+86 KQHPEISWFDARSM

-194 IGGGAG
+194 IGGG
-200 GPGPGPGPGAGGPP
+200 PGAGGPP

-240 PPQGMGG
+240 P
-247 APGAGGPP
+247 
-255 PQGMGGAPGAGG
+255 
-267 PPPQGM
+267 
-273 GGAPGAGGPPPQGMG
+273 
-288 GAPGAGG
+288 
-295 PPQGGAPQGDGNAQ
+295 QGGVPRGDGNAQ

-341 IHYNY
+341 IHFNY

-366 RENTYRIYETPKV
+366 REHTYRIYETPKV